1 MFIICTYR
9 YKLLFTVLSPDGIST
24 SLIVLTPFC
33 LVQVLLD
40 LGRYALRNSVNTFQ
54 ITCFFSYKVNIKLTN
69 VHATSFLIYNLKAM
83 YVYAMV
89 FHKLIL
95 I

>member
-1 MFIICTYR
+1 MLYA
-9 YKLLFTVLSPDGIST
+9 
-24 SLIVLTPFC
+24 IVLILFKS
-33 LVQVLLD
+33 LV
-40 LGRYALRNSVNTFQ
+40 
-54 ITCFFSYKVNIKLTN
+54 FFSYKVNIKLTN